1 MSSTINELSLNELV
15 SQIDEIKAENS
26 AIRILLTMV
35 IHQLSNEQKSR
46 VKLRAYEYNSLMD
59 KNGDSETE
67 KGSAIRLETLSKI
80 LDAVI

>member
-26 AIRILLTMV
+26 AIEILLTMV

-46 VKLRAYEYNSLMD
+46 VKLRAYEYNNLIA
-59 KNGDSETE
+59 KNGDSEAE
-67 KGSAIRLETLSKI
+67 KGSAIRHETLSKI
-80 LDAVI
+80 FDAVI